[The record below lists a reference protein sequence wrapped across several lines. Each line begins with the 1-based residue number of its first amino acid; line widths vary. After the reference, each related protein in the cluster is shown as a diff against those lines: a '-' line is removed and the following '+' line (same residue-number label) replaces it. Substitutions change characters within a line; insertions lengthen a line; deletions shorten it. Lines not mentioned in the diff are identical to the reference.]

1 MRIVH
6 GREFCRGDKDHK
18 ALAGAIA
25 EIARHGA
32 LGCSVIKIPFTI
44 EGRQLY
50 IAVGTAEE
58 LRENVSYLIDFSD
71 ANTEM
76 RDDLNICD

>member
-1 MRIVH
+1 MKVIH
-6 GREFCRGDKDHK
+6 GRDVRRGDKDHK

-32 LGCSVIKIPFTI
+32 LGCAVIKIPFMI

-76 RDDLNICD
+76 RDDLNISD